1 MTDTGPYRNVSF
13 LRAAADDL
21 RSLGLRRPNV
31 AREVLTL
38 LKRLDKGR
46 LAPQRLRHFGKTG
59 DLSDCGK
66 IPVIVEGHPEH
77 RIIVR
82 GTSGSFL
89 VVEVIAVEERTN
101 DLAYLLAG
109 LRLGRLVDS
118 VRRSDV
124 QRRVARILA
133 ERERQELSD
142 PRNDAG

>member
-1 MTDTGPYRNVSF
+1 MTGTGPYRNVSF

-21 RSLGLRRPNV
+21 RSLGVRRPDV
-31 AREVLTL
+31 AKEVFAL
-38 LKRLDKGR
+38 LKRLDQGR
-46 LAPQRLRHFGKTG
+46 LAPQRLSHFGKTG

-82 GTSGSFL
+82 GSSGSFL
-89 VVEVIAVEERTN
+89 VVEVIAVEERTS

-109 LRLGRLVDS
+109 LRLGRLIDS
-118 VRRSDV
+118 VRRSDI

-133 ERERQELSD
+133 ERERQGLSD
-142 PRNDAG
+142 PRNGAG